1 MFFEKA
7 VLKIFRKFS
16 KNHLR
21 QGILKAYNYAEC
33 ELCCWC
39 FTRNFLKIFRTT
51 ILKEKLSMDVLCFIK
66 NTSGWVLLMRQHSKK
81 ALLEVNPP
89 QGLPWKQNCTTVL
102 AAVMILKVVS
112 NWKSMLQINI
122 LKKKLDLEP

>member
-1 MFFEKA
+1 MCSLKKLFWKYSGNSQKIIYDRA
-7 VLKIFRKFS
+7 YWKLITMLNVSSVANVLLEISWKYS
-16 KNHLR
+16 E
-21 QGILKAYNYAEC
+21 Q
-33 ELCCWC
+33 
-39 FTRNFLKIFRTT
+39 IFRTT

-66 NTSGWVLLMRQHSKK
+66 NTSGWVLLMRWHSKK

-89 QGLPWKQNCTTVL
+89 QGWPWKQNCTTVV

-122 LKKKLDLEP
+122 LKKS